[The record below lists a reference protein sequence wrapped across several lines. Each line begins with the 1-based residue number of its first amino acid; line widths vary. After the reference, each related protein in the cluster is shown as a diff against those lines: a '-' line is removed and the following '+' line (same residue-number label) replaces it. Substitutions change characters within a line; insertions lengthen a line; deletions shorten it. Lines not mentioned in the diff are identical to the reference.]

1 MADIRDQG
9 QVNTPK
15 VQADD
20 GQSLQVSLRQDT
32 SLSSVHT
39 GSRQWYDPRI
49 EAAPDEGYT
58 QSPDISNSSENYNE
72 SVLQDGDSSV
82 SNIELGGSGNNAS
95 STKIVN
101 NQAPIAGN
109 GQEIIETNSPP
120 LQPVT
125 QPDTGDTFGNG
136 FGGGGGAG
144 GTSGS
149 GGSSAAARSVGGG
162 GGGGGTT
169 TIAGAS
175 ADDAA
180 AGASGSDVLSVNDV
194 EGAGGENLTLNIN
207 VFEDNSTSIYIIL
220 IQGMPDGA
228 TLSAGDN
235 LGNGIWQV
243 SVDELDGLSV
253 AITEE
258 TLGNYNVT
266 VTVINTETGEVV
278 DSESFELAANDGADA
293 PTLSVD
299 PATGNEDSAIA
310 LDITAG
316 LTDADET
323 LSVTISDIPA
333 GSTLSAGTV
342 NPDGTVTLT
351 AGELAGLTIT
361 PPEDFSGSFD
371 LTVTATSTEGSD
383 TASVS
388 ETLAVTVDAQADAPT
403 LSVDP
408 ASGNEDSAIALDIT
422 AGLTDADETLSVTI
436 SDIPAGSTLSAGT
449 VNPDGTV
456 TLTAAELAGL
466 TITPP
471 EDFNGSFDLTVTATS
486 SDGADTASIADT
498 LSVTVDPV
506 ADAPAVTVDIDPVI
520 EENVPSDLTIT
531 LDPLEADVTAEIT
544 VTGLPADATLS
555 AGTQNPDGSWTLSE
569 GDLAGLTLT
578 VSTTV
583 NISFTVDVTVTHTIN
598 GTTDSTTQS
607 ATVDVVDAG
616 ALPSVTV
623 SFDGAVLEDAATPLD
638 ISVAVES
645 GESVVEVTVDDLPAG
660 TTLSAGTVNPD
671 GSVTLTP
678 GELAGLTLTPPD
690 DYNGSLD
697 FTVTAETTS
706 GAGTETVTESVSTTV
721 EAVAGTPTLTVNG
734 ASGAE
739 DGGAI
744 TLDITAGVTDA
755 GEGLEITIS
764 DIPAGATLS
773 AGTVNPDGTV
783 TLTAGELAG
792 LTITPP
798 EDFSGSFDLTVT
810 ATSSDGADTAS
821 IADTL
826 SVTVDPVADAPTL
839 SVDPASGN
847 EDSAIA
853 LDITAGL
860 TDADETLSVTISD
873 IPAGATL
880 SAGTVNPDGTVTLT
894 ASELAGLTI
903 TPPEDF
909 SGSFDLTVTA
919 TSSDGADTASIADT
933 LSVTVDPVADAP
945 TLSVDPA
952 SGNEDSA
959 IALDITAGLTDAD
972 ETLSVTIS
980 DIPAGSTL
988 SAGTVNPDGTV
999 TLTAGELAGL
1009 TITPPED
1016 FSGSFDLT
1024 VTATS
1029 SDGADTASIADTLSV
1044 TVDPVAD
1051 APTLSVDPA
1060 SGNEDSAIALDI
1072 TAGLTDA
1079 DEILSVTISDIPAGS
1094 TLSAGTVNP
1103 DGTVTLTAAELAG
1116 LTITPPE
1123 DFSGSFDLTVTA
1135 TSSDGADTASIA
1147 DTLSVTVDPV
1157 ADAPTLSVDPASG
1170 NEDSAIALDIT
1181 AGLTDADETLSVT
1194 ISDIPAGS
1202 TLSAGTVN
1210 PDGTVTLTA
1219 AELAGL
1225 TITPPEDF
1233 SGSFDLTVTATSS
1246 DGADTASIADTLSVT
1261 VDPVADAPTLSVDPA
1276 SGNEDSAIALDI
1288 TAGLTDADETLSV
1301 TISDIPAGS
1310 TLSAGTVNPDGTVT
1324 LTAGELAGLTITPP
1338 EDFSGSFDLT
1348 VTATSSD
1355 GADTASVAD
1364 TLSVTVDPVADAPTL
1379 SVDPASGNEDSAI
1392 ALDITA
1398 GLTDADE
1405 TLSVT
1410 ISDIPAGA
1418 NLSAGTVNPD
1428 GTVTLTAAELAG
1440 LTITPPE
1447 DFSGSFDLTVT
1458 ATSSDGADTAT
1469 IADTLSVTV
1478 DPVADAPTLS
1488 VDPASGNEDSAIA
1501 LDITAGLT
1509 DADETLSVTISD
1521 IPAGSTLSAGTVNPD
1536 GTVTLTAG
1544 ELVGLTITPP
1554 EDFSGSFDLT
1564 VTATSSDGADT
1575 ASIAD
1580 TLSVTVDPVAD
1591 APTLSVDPASG
1602 NEDSAIA
1609 LDITAGLTDA
1619 DETLSV
1625 TISDIPA
1632 GSTLSA
1638 GTANPDGTVTLT
1650 AAELSGLTITPPEDF
1665 SGSFDLTVTATS
1677 IDGADT
1683 ASIADTLS
1691 VTVDPVA
1698 DAPTLSVDPASGN
1711 EDSAIALDITAG
1723 LTDADETLS
1732 VTISDIPAGSTLS
1745 AGTVNPDGTVT
1756 LTAAELAGLTIT
1768 PPEDFNG
1775 SFDLTVTATSSDG
1788 ADTASIADTLSV
1800 TVDPVA
1806 DAPAV
1811 TVDIDPVIEE
1821 NVPSDLTI
1829 TLDPLEADVT
1839 AEITVTGLPA
1849 DATLSA
1855 GTQNPD
1861 GSWTLSEGDLAGLTL
1876 TVSTTVN
1883 ISFTVDV
1890 TVTHTINGTT
1900 DSTTQSATVD
1910 VVDAG
1915 ALPSVTVSFDGA
1927 VLEDAATPLDISV
1940 AVESGESVVEVT
1952 VDDLPAGTTLS
1963 AGTVNPDGSVTLTP
1977 GELAGLT
1984 LTPPDDYNGS
1994 LDFTVTAETTSGAGT
2009 ETVTESVS
2017 TTVEAVAGT
2026 PTLTVNGASGAEDG
2040 GAITLDIT
2048 AGVTDAGEGLEI
2060 TISDIPAGATLSAGT
2075 VNPDGTVTLTAGE
2088 LAGLTITPPE
2098 DFSGSFDLTVTA
2110 TSSDGAD
2117 TASIADTLS
2126 VTVDPVADA
2135 PTLSVDP
2142 ASGNEDSAIALD
2154 ITAGLTD
2161 ADETLSVTISDIPAG
2176 ATLSAG
2182 TVNPDGTVTLTASE
2196 LAGLTITPPEDFS
2209 GSFDLTVTATSS
2221 DGADTA
2227 SIADTLSVTVDP
2239 VADAPTLS
2247 VDPASGNE
2255 DSAIALDITAGL
2267 TDADETLSVTISDIP
2282 AGSTLSAGTVNPDGT
2297 VTLTAGELAG
2307 LTITPPEDF
2316 SGSFDLTVTATS
2328 SDGADTASIADT
2340 LSVTVDPVAD
2350 APTLSV
2356 DPASGNEDSA
2366 IALDITAGLTD
2377 ADEIL
2382 SVTISDIPAGS
2393 TLSAGTV
2400 NPDGTVT
2407 LTAAELAGLT
2417 ITPPEDFSG
2426 SFDLTVTATSSDGA
2440 DTASIADTL
2449 SVTVDPVAD
2458 APTLSVDPASGNEDS
2473 AIALDI
2479 TAGLT
2484 DADETLS
2491 VTISD
2496 IPAGSTLSAGTVN
2509 PDGTVTLTAAELAGL
2524 TITPPED
2531 FSGSFDLTVTATS
2544 SDGAD
2549 TASIA
2554 DTLSV
2559 TVDPVADA
2567 PTLSVDPASGNED
2580 SAIALDITAGL
2591 TDADETLSV
2600 TISDIPAG
2608 STLSAGTVNPDGT
2621 VTLTAGEL
2629 AGLTITPPEDFSG
2642 SFDLT
2647 VTATST
2653 EGSDTASVSET
2664 LAVTVDAQADAPT
2677 LSVDPASGNED
2688 SAIALDITAGLTD
2701 ADETLSVTI
2710 SDIPAGST
2718 LSAGTVN
2725 PDGTVTLTA
2734 GELAGLT
2741 ITPPADYY
2749 GSFDLTVTAT
2759 SVDGSDSAS
2768 VSETLTV
2775 QVENVADGPELTLG
2789 LPALCLE
2796 DTACGLT
2803 IDVGVLA
2810 PSEVLE
2816 VTIEGLPN
2824 DATLSAGIKNPDG
2837 SWTLTQAELVG
2848 LTVTVLEPGD
2858 SLLTVTATVNDP
2870 ISGTSDSTIANIN
2883 LEVLNVAEGPT
2894 LNLGLPALCLEDTA
2908 CGLTIDVGVLSP
2920 TEVLEVTIE
2929 GLPND
2934 ATLSAGIKNPDGS
2947 WTLTQAELVGLTV
2960 TVLEPGDSLLTVTA
2974 TVNDPISGTS
2984 DSTIANI
2991 NLEVLNVAEGPTLNL
3006 GLPALCLEDTACG
3019 LTIDVGVLSPTEV
3032 LEVTIEGLPNDG
3044 TLSAGIKNPD
3054 GSWTLTQAELVGLT
3068 VTVLEP
3074 GDSLLTVTATVN
3086 DPISGT
3092 SDSTIANINL
3102 EVLNVAE
3109 GPTLNLGLPALCLED
3124 TACGLTIDVGV
3135 LSPTEVLEVTIE
3147 GLPNDA
3153 TLSAGIKN
3161 PDGSWTLTQAEL
3173 VGLTVTVLEPGDSLL
3188 TVTATVNDPISG
3200 TSDSTIANINLEVL
3214 NVAEGP
3220 TLNLGLPALCLEDTA
3235 CGLTIDVGVL
3245 SPTEVLEVTIEGL
3258 PNDGTLSAGIK
3269 NPDGSWTL
3277 TQAELVG
3284 LTVTVLE
3291 PGDSLLTVTATVNDP
3306 ISGTSDSTIANINLE
3321 VLNVAEGPT
3330 LNLGLPALC
3339 LEDTACGLTIDVG
3352 VLAPS
3357 EVLEV
3362 TIEGLPND
3370 ATLSAGIKNPDGS
3383 WTLTQAELVG
3393 LTVTALEPGGSLL
3406 TVTATVSDPIS
3417 GTSDSTIA
3425 NINLEVLNIADA
3437 PTLDLSLSAAVI
3449 EDSPTPLLIT
3459 VSDLALTED
3468 VTLTIDGVD
3477 NGATLNAG
3485 TLNPDGTYTLEL
3497 LDLVGLAITP
3507 DTEDDLQLSITATVE
3522 DSSSN
3527 TVATTTATLDI
3538 DVLPNPLDPLI

>member
-101 NQAPIAGN
+101 NQAPISGN

-258 TLGNYNVT
+258 TIGNYNVT

-299 PATGNEDSAIA
+299 PTSGNEDSAIA

-351 AGELAGLTIT
+351 AAELAGLTIT
-361 PPEDFSGSFD
+361 PPKEFSGSFD

-456 TLTAAELAGL
+456 TLTAGELAGL

-471 EDFNGSFDLTVTATS
+471 EDFSGSFDLTVTATS
-486 SDGADTASIADT
+486 SDGADTSSIADT

-583 NISFTVDVTVTHTIN
+583 NISFTVDVIVTHTIN

-645 GESVVEVTVDDLPAG
+645 GESVVEVTVDGLPAG

-706 GAGTETVTESVSTTV
+706 GAGTETVTENVSTTV

-734 ASGAE
+734 ASGTE

-744 TLDITAGVTDA
+744 TLDITAGVTDT

-764 DIPAGATLS
+764 DIPAGSTLS

-894 ASELAGLTI
+894 AA
-903 TPPEDF
+903 
-909 SGSFDLTVTA
+909 
-919 TSSDGADTASIADT
+919 
-933 LSVTVDPVADAP
+933 
-945 TLSVDPA
+945 
-952 SGNEDSA
+952 
-959 IALDITAGLTDAD
+959 
-972 ETLSVTIS
+972 
-980 DIPAGSTL
+980 
-988 SAGTVNPDGTV
+988 
-999 TLTAGELAGL
+999 
-1009 TITPPED
+1009 
-1016 FSGSFDLT
+1016 
-1024 VTATS
+1024 
-1029 SDGADTASIADTLSV
+1029 
-1044 TVDPVAD
+1044 
-1051 APTLSVDPA
+1051 
-1060 SGNEDSAIALDI
+1060 
-1072 TAGLTDA
+1072 
-1079 DEILSVTISDIPAGS
+1079 
-1094 TLSAGTVNP
+1094 
-1103 DGTVTLTAAELAG
+1103 
-1116 LTITPPE
+1116 
-1123 DFSGSFDLTVTA
+1123 
-1135 TSSDGADTASIA
+1135 
-1147 DTLSVTVDPV
+1147 
-1157 ADAPTLSVDPASG
+1157 
-1170 NEDSAIALDIT
+1170 
-1181 AGLTDADETLSVT
+1181 
-1194 ISDIPAGS
+1194 
-1202 TLSAGTVN
+1202 
-1210 PDGTVTLTA
+1210 
-1219 AELAGL
+1219 
-1225 TITPPEDF
+1225 
-1233 SGSFDLTVTATSS
+1233 
-1246 DGADTASIADTLSVT
+1246 
-1261 VDPVADAPTLSVDPA
+1261 
-1276 SGNEDSAIALDI
+1276 
-1288 TAGLTDADETLSV
+1288 
-1301 TISDIPAGS
+1301 
-1310 TLSAGTVNPDGTVT
+1310 
-1324 LTAGELAGLTITPP
+1324 ELAGLTITPP

-1418 NLSAGTVNPD
+1418 
-1428 GTVTLTAAELAG
+1428 
-1440 LTITPPE
+1440 
-1447 DFSGSFDLTVT
+1447 
-1458 ATSSDGADTAT
+1458 
-1469 IADTLSVTV
+1469 
-1478 DPVADAPTLS
+1478 
-1488 VDPASGNEDSAIA
+1488 
-1501 LDITAGLT
+1501 
-1509 DADETLSVTISD
+1509 
-1521 IPAGSTLSAGTVNPD
+1521 TLSAGTVNPD

-1544 ELVGLTITPP
+1544 
-1554 EDFSGSFDLT
+1554 
-1564 VTATSSDGADT
+1564 
-1575 ASIAD
+1575 
-1580 TLSVTVDPVAD
+1580 
-1591 APTLSVDPASG
+1591 
-1602 NEDSAIA
+1602 
-1609 LDITAGLTDA
+1609 
-1619 DETLSV
+1619 
-1625 TISDIPA
+1625 
-1632 GSTLSA
+1632 
-1638 GTANPDGTVTLT
+1638 
-1650 AAELSGLTITPPEDF
+1650 
-1665 SGSFDLTVTATS
+1665 
-1677 IDGADT
+1677 
-1683 ASIADTLS
+1683 
-1691 VTVDPVA
+1691 
-1698 DAPTLSVDPASGN
+1698 
-1711 EDSAIALDITAG
+1711 
-1723 LTDADETLS
+1723 
-1732 VTISDIPAGSTLS
+1732 
-1745 AGTVNPDGTVT
+1745 
-1756 LTAAELAGLTIT
+1756 
-1768 PPEDFNG
+1768 
-1775 SFDLTVTATSSDG
+1775 
-1788 ADTASIADTLSV
+1788 
-1800 TVDPVA
+1800 
-1806 DAPAV
+1806 
-1811 TVDIDPVIEE
+1811 
-1821 NVPSDLTI
+1821 
-1829 TLDPLEADVT
+1829 
-1839 AEITVTGLPA
+1839 
-1849 DATLSA
+1849 
-1855 GTQNPD
+1855 
-1861 GSWTLSEGDLAGLTL
+1861 
-1876 TVSTTVN
+1876 
-1883 ISFTVDV
+1883 
-1890 TVTHTINGTT
+1890 
-1900 DSTTQSATVD
+1900 
-1910 VVDAG
+1910 
-1915 ALPSVTVSFDGA
+1915 
-1927 VLEDAATPLDISV
+1927 
-1940 AVESGESVVEVT
+1940 
-1952 VDDLPAGTTLS
+1952 
-1963 AGTVNPDGSVTLTP
+1963 
-1977 GELAGLT
+1977 
-1984 LTPPDDYNGS
+1984 
-1994 LDFTVTAETTSGAGT
+1994 
-2009 ETVTESVS
+2009 
-2017 TTVEAVAGT
+2017 
-2026 PTLTVNGASGAEDG
+2026 
-2040 GAITLDIT
+2040 
-2048 AGVTDAGEGLEI
+2048 
-2060 TISDIPAGATLSAGT
+2060 
-2075 VNPDGTVTLTAGE
+2075 
-2088 LAGLTITPPE
+2088 
-2098 DFSGSFDLTVTA
+2098 
-2110 TSSDGAD
+2110 
-2117 TASIADTLS
+2117 
-2126 VTVDPVADA
+2126 
-2135 PTLSVDP
+2135 
-2142 ASGNEDSAIALD
+2142 
-2154 ITAGLTD
+2154 
-2161 ADETLSVTISDIPAG
+2161 
-2176 ATLSAG
+2176 
-2182 TVNPDGTVTLTASE
+2182 
-2196 LAGLTITPPEDFS
+2196 
-2209 GSFDLTVTATSS
+2209 
-2221 DGADTA
+2221 
-2227 SIADTLSVTVDP
+2227 
-2239 VADAPTLS
+2239 
-2247 VDPASGNE
+2247 
-2255 DSAIALDITAGL
+2255 
-2267 TDADETLSVTISDIP
+2267 
-2282 AGSTLSAGTVNPDGT
+2282 
-2297 VTLTAGELAG
+2297 
-2307 LTITPPEDF
+2307 
-2316 SGSFDLTVTATS
+2316 
-2328 SDGADTASIADT
+2328 
-2340 LSVTVDPVAD
+2340 
-2350 APTLSV
+2350 
-2356 DPASGNEDSA
+2356 
-2366 IALDITAGLTD
+2366 
-2377 ADEIL
+2377 
-2382 SVTISDIPAGS
+2382 
-2393 TLSAGTV
+2393 
-2400 NPDGTVT
+2400 
-2407 LTAAELAGLT
+2407 
-2417 ITPPEDFSG
+2417 
-2426 SFDLTVTATSSDGA
+2426 
-2440 DTASIADTL
+2440 
-2449 SVTVDPVAD
+2449 
-2458 APTLSVDPASGNEDS
+2458 
-2473 AIALDI
+2473 
-2479 TAGLT
+2479 
-2484 DADETLS
+2484 
-2491 VTISD
+2491 
-2496 IPAGSTLSAGTVN
+2496 
-2509 PDGTVTLTAAELAGL
+2509 ELAGL

-2741 ITPPADYY
+2741 ITPPEDFSGSFDLTVTATSSDGADTASIADTLSVTVDPVADAPTLSVDPASGNEDSAIAFDITAGLTDADETLSVTISDIPAGSTLSAGTVNPDGTVTLTAAELAGLTITPPEDFSGSFDLTVTATSSDGADTASVADTLSVTVDPVADATTLSVDPASGNEDSAIALDITAGLTDADETLSVTISDIPAGSTLSAGTVNPDGTVTLTAGELAGLTITPPEDFSGSFDLTVTATSSDGADTASIADTLSVTVDPVADAPTLSVDPASGNEDSAIALDITAGLTDADETLSVTISDIPAGATLSAGTVNPDGTVTLTAAELAGLTISPPEDFSGSFDLTVTATSSDGADTASIADTLSVTVDPVADAPTLSVDPASGNEDSAIALDITAGLTDADETLSVTISDIPAGSTLSAGTVNPDGTVTLTAAELAGLTITPPEDFSGSFDLTVTATSSDGADTASIADTLSVTVDPVADAPTLSVDPATGNEDSAIALDITAGLTDADETLSVTISDIPAGATLSAGTVNPDGTVTLTAGELAGLTITPPEDFSGSFDLTVTATSSDGADTASIADTLSVTVDPVADAPTLSVDPATGNEDSAIALDITAGLTDADETLSVTISDIPAGSTLSAGTVNPDSTVTLTAAELASLTITPPEDFSGSFDLTVTATSSDGADTASIADTLSVTVDPVADAPTLSVDPASGNEDSAIALDITAGLTDADESLSVTISDIPAGSTLSAGTVNPDGTVTLTAAELAGLTITPPADYY

-2908 CGLTIDVGVLSP
+2908 YGLTIDVGVLAPS
-2920 TEVLEVTIE
+2920 
-2929 GLPND
+2929 
-2934 ATLSAGIKNPDGS
+2934 
-2947 WTLTQAELVGLTV
+2947 
-2960 TVLEPGDSLLTVTA
+2960 
-2974 TVNDPISGTS
+2974 
-2984 DSTIANI
+2984 
-2991 NLEVLNVAEGPTLNL
+2991 
-3006 GLPALCLEDTACG
+3006 
-3019 LTIDVGVLSPTEV
+3019 
-3032 LEVTIEGLPNDG
+3032 
-3044 TLSAGIKNPD
+3044 
-3054 GSWTLTQAELVGLT
+3054 
-3068 VTVLEP
+3068 
-3074 GDSLLTVTATVN
+3074 
-3086 DPISGT
+3086 
-3092 SDSTIANINL
+3092 
-3102 EVLNVAE
+3102 
-3109 GPTLNLGLPALCLED
+3109 
-3124 TACGLTIDVGV
+3124 
-3135 LSPTEVLEVTIE
+3135 EVLEVTIE

-3393 LTVTALEPGGSLL
+3393 LTVTVLEPGDSLLTVTATVNDPISGTSDSTIANINLEVLNVAEGPTLNLGLPALCLEDTACGLTIDVGVLAPSEVLEVTIEGLPNDGTLSAGIKNPDGSWTLTQAELVGLTVTVLEPGDSLLTVTATVNDPISGTSDSTIANINLEVLNVAEGPTLNLGLPALCLEDTACGLTIDVGVLSPTEVLEVTIEGLPNDATLSAGIENPDGSWTLTQAELVGLTVTALEPGDSLL

>member
-125 QPDTGDTFGNG
+125 QPDTGDTFRNG

-258 TLGNYNVT
+258 TIGNYNVT

-278 DSESFELAANDGADA
+278 DSESFELAANDGADT

-299 PATGNEDSAIA
+299 PASGNEDSAIA

-333 GSTLSAGTV
+333 GATLSAGTV

-456 TLTAAELAGL
+456 TLTAGELAGL

-486 SDGADTASIADT
+486 SDGADTSSIADT

-645 GESVVEVTVDDLPAG
+645 GESVVEVTVDGLPAG

-734 ASGAE
+734 ASGTE

-826 SVTVDPVADAPTL
+826 SVTVEPVADT
-839 SVDPASGN
+839 
-847 EDSAIA
+847 
-853 LDITAGL
+853 
-860 TDADETLSVTISD
+860 
-873 IPAGATL
+873 
-880 SAGTVNPDGTVTLT
+880 
-894 ASELAGLTI
+894 
-903 TPPEDF
+903 
-909 SGSFDLTVTA
+909 
-919 TSSDGADTASIADT
+919 
-933 LSVTVDPVADAP
+933 P

-999 TLTAGELAGL
+999 TLTAG
-1009 TITPPED
+1009 
-1016 FSGSFDLT
+1016 
-1024 VTATS
+1024 
-1029 SDGADTASIADTLSV
+1029 
-1044 TVDPVAD
+1044 
-1051 APTLSVDPA
+1051 
-1060 SGNEDSAIALDI
+1060 
-1072 TAGLTDA
+1072 
-1079 DEILSVTISDIPAGS
+1079 
-1094 TLSAGTVNP
+1094 
-1103 DGTVTLTAAELAG
+1103 
-1116 LTITPPE
+1116 
-1123 DFSGSFDLTVTA
+1123 
-1135 TSSDGADTASIA
+1135 
-1147 DTLSVTVDPV
+1147 
-1157 ADAPTLSVDPASG
+1157 
-1170 NEDSAIALDIT
+1170 
-1181 AGLTDADETLSVT
+1181 
-1194 ISDIPAGS
+1194 
-1202 TLSAGTVN
+1202 
-1210 PDGTVTLTA
+1210 
-1219 AELAGL
+1219 ELAGL

-1410 ISDIPAGA
+1410 ISDIPAGST
-1418 NLSAGTVNPD
+1418 LSAGTVNPD

-1458 ATSSDGADTAT
+1458 ATSSD
-1469 IADTLSVTV
+1469 S
-1478 DPVADAPTLS
+1478 
-1488 VDPASGNEDSAIA
+1488 
-1501 LDITAGLT
+1501 
-1509 DADETLSVTISD
+1509 
-1521 IPAGSTLSAGTVNPD
+1521 
-1536 GTVTLTAG
+1536 
-1544 ELVGLTITPP
+1544 
-1554 EDFSGSFDLT
+1554 
-1564 VTATSSDGADT
+1564 ADT

-1591 APTLSVDPASG
+1591 APTLSIDPA
-1602 NEDSAIA
+1602 
-1609 LDITAGLTDA
+1609 L
-1619 DETLSV
+1619 
-1625 TISDIPA
+1625 
-1632 GSTLSA
+1632 
-1638 GTANPDGTVTLT
+1638 
-1650 AAELSGLTITPPEDF
+1650 
-1665 SGSFDLTVTATS
+1665 
-1677 IDGADT
+1677 
-1683 ASIADTLS
+1683 
-1691 VTVDPVA
+1691 
-1698 DAPTLSVDPASGN
+1698 
-1711 EDSAIALDITAG
+1711 
-1723 LTDADETLS
+1723 
-1732 VTISDIPAGSTLS
+1732 
-1745 AGTVNPDGTVT
+1745 
-1756 LTAAELAGLTIT
+1756 
-1768 PPEDFNG
+1768 
-1775 SFDLTVTATSSDG
+1775 
-1788 ADTASIADTLSV
+1788 
-1800 TVDPVA
+1800 
-1806 DAPAV
+1806 
-1811 TVDIDPVIEE
+1811 
-1821 NVPSDLTI
+1821 
-1829 TLDPLEADVT
+1829 
-1839 AEITVTGLPA
+1839 
-1849 DATLSA
+1849 
-1855 GTQNPD
+1855 
-1861 GSWTLSEGDLAGLTL
+1861 
-1876 TVSTTVN
+1876 
-1883 ISFTVDV
+1883 
-1890 TVTHTINGTT
+1890 
-1900 DSTTQSATVD
+1900 
-1910 VVDAG
+1910 
-1915 ALPSVTVSFDGA
+1915 
-1927 VLEDAATPLDISV
+1927 
-1940 AVESGESVVEVT
+1940 
-1952 VDDLPAGTTLS
+1952 
-1963 AGTVNPDGSVTLTP
+1963 
-1977 GELAGLT
+1977 
-1984 LTPPDDYNGS
+1984 
-1994 LDFTVTAETTSGAGT
+1994 
-2009 ETVTESVS
+2009 
-2017 TTVEAVAGT
+2017 
-2026 PTLTVNGASGAEDG
+2026 
-2040 GAITLDIT
+2040 
-2048 AGVTDAGEGLEI
+2048 
-2060 TISDIPAGATLSAGT
+2060 
-2075 VNPDGTVTLTAGE
+2075 
-2088 LAGLTITPPE
+2088 
-2098 DFSGSFDLTVTA
+2098 
-2110 TSSDGAD
+2110 
-2117 TASIADTLS
+2117 
-2126 VTVDPVADA
+2126 
-2135 PTLSVDP
+2135 
-2142 ASGNEDSAIALD
+2142 
-2154 ITAGLTD
+2154 
-2161 ADETLSVTISDIPAG
+2161 
-2176 ATLSAG
+2176 
-2182 TVNPDGTVTLTASE
+2182 
-2196 LAGLTITPPEDFS
+2196 
-2209 GSFDLTVTATSS
+2209 
-2221 DGADTA
+2221 
-2227 SIADTLSVTVDP
+2227 
-2239 VADAPTLS
+2239 
-2247 VDPASGNE
+2247 GNE

-2356 DPASGNEDSA
+2356 DPA
-2366 IALDITAGLTD
+2366 L
-2377 ADEIL
+2377 
-2382 SVTISDIPAGS
+2382 
-2393 TLSAGTV
+2393 
-2400 NPDGTVT
+2400 
-2407 LTAAELAGLT
+2407 
-2417 ITPPEDFSG
+2417 
-2426 SFDLTVTATSSDGA
+2426 
-2440 DTASIADTL
+2440 
-2449 SVTVDPVAD
+2449 
-2458 APTLSVDPASGNEDS
+2458 GNEDS

-2608 STLSAGTVNPDGT
+2608 ATLSAGTVNPDGTITLTAGELAGLTITPPEDFSGSFDLTVTATSSDGADTASIADTLSVTVDPVADAPTLSVDPASGNEDSAIALDITAGLTDADETLSVTISDIPAGATLSAGTVNPDGT

-2647 VTATST
+2647 VTATSSD
-2653 EGSDTASVSET
+2653 GADTASIADT
-2664 LAVTVDAQADAPT
+2664 LSVTVDPVADAPT

-2824 DATLSAGIKNPDG
+2824 DGTLSAGIKNPDG

-2858 SLLTVTATVNDP
+2858 SLLTVTATVNDPISGTSDSTIANINLEVLNVAEGPTLNLGLPALCLEDTACGLTIDVGVLAPSEVLEVTIEGLPNDATLSAGTVNPDGSWTLTQAELVGLTVTVLEPGDSLLTVTATVNDPISGTSDSTIANINLEVLNVAEGPTLNLGLPALCLEDTACGLTIDVGVLAPSEVLEVTIEGLPNDGTLSAGIKNPDGSWTLTQAELVGLTVTVLEPGDSLLTVTATVSDP

-3032 LEVTIEGLPNDG
+3032 LEVTIEGLPND
-3044 TLSAGIKNPD
+3044 
-3054 GSWTLTQAELVGLT
+3054 
-3068 VTVLEP
+3068 
-3074 GDSLLTVTATVN
+3074 
-3086 DPISGT
+3086 
-3092 SDSTIANINL
+3092 
-3102 EVLNVAE
+3102 
-3109 GPTLNLGLPALCLED
+3109 
-3124 TACGLTIDVGV
+3124 
-3135 LSPTEVLEVTIE
+3135 
-3147 GLPNDA
+3147 A
-3153 TLSAGIKN
+3153 TLSAGI
-3161 PDGSWTLTQAEL
+3161 E
-3173 VGLTVTVLEPGDSLL
+3173 
-3188 TVTATVNDPISG
+3188 
-3200 TSDSTIANINLEVL
+3200 
-3214 NVAEGP
+3214 
-3220 TLNLGLPALCLEDTA
+3220 
-3235 CGLTIDVGVL
+3235 
-3245 SPTEVLEVTIEGL
+3245 
-3258 PNDGTLSAGIK
+3258 
-3269 NPDGSWTL
+3269 
-3277 TQAELVG
+3277 
-3284 LTVTVLE
+3284 
-3291 PGDSLLTVTATVNDP
+3291 
-3306 ISGTSDSTIANINLE
+3306 
-3321 VLNVAEGPT
+3321 
-3330 LNLGLPALC
+3330 
-3339 LEDTACGLTIDVG
+3339 
-3352 VLAPS
+3352 
-3357 EVLEV
+3357 
-3362 TIEGLPND
+3362 
-3370 ATLSAGIKNPDGS
+3370 NPDGS

-3393 LTVTALEPGGSLL
+3393 LTVTALEPGDSLL

>member
-82 SNIELGGSGNNAS
+82 SNIELGGTGNNAS

-258 TLGNYNVT
+258 TIGNYNVT

-299 PATGNEDSAIA
+299 PASGNEDSAIA

-408 ASGNEDSAIALDIT
+408 ATGNEDSAIALDIT

-471 EDFNGSFDLTVTATS
+471 EDFSGSFDLTVTATS

-506 ADAPAVTVDIDPVI
+506 ADAP
-520 EENVPSDLTIT
+520 
-531 LDPLEADVTAEIT
+531 
-544 VTGLPADATLS
+544 TLS
-555 AGTQNPDGSWTLSE
+555 VDPASGNEDSAIALNIT
-569 GDLAGLTLT
+569 AGLT
-578 VSTTV
+578 
-583 NISFTVDVTVTHTIN
+583 
-598 GTTDSTTQS
+598 
-607 ATVDVVDAG
+607 DA
-616 ALPSVTV
+616 
-623 SFDGAVLEDAATPLD
+623 DE
-638 ISVAVES
+638 
-645 GESVVEVTVDDLPAG
+645 
-660 TTLSAGTVNPD
+660 TLSV
-671 GSVTLTP
+671 
-678 GELAGLTLTPPD
+678 
-690 DYNGSLD
+690 
-697 FTVTAETTS
+697 
-706 GAGTETVTESVSTTV
+706 
-721 EAVAGTPTLTVNG
+721 
-734 ASGAE
+734 
-739 DGGAI
+739 
-744 TLDITAGVTDA
+744 
-755 GEGLEITIS
+755 TIS
-764 DIPAGATLS
+764 DIPAGSTLS

-783 TLTAGELAG
+783 TLTAAELAG

-873 IPAGATL
+873 IPAGSTL

-894 ASELAGLTI
+894 AAELAGLTI

-919 TSSDGADTASIADT
+919 TSSDGADTASVADT

-1079 DEILSVTISDIPAGS
+1079 DETLSVTISDIPAGSTLSAGTVNPDGTVTLTAGELAGLTITPPEDFNGSFDLTVTATSSDGADTASIADTLSVTVDPVADAPAVTIDIDPVIEENVPSDLTITLDPLEADVTAEITVTGLPADATLSAGTQNPDGSWTLSEGDLAGLTLTVSTTVNISFTVDVTVTHTINGTTDSTTQSATVDVVDAGALPSVTVSFDGAVLEDAATPLDISVAVESGESVVEVTVDGLPAGTTLSAGTVNPDGSVTLTPGELAGLTLTPPDDYNGSLDFTVTAETTSGAGTETVTENVSTTVEAVAGTPTLTVNGASGAEDGGAITLDITAGVTDAGEGLEITISDIPAGATLSAGTVNPDGTVTLTAGELAGLTITPPEDFSGSFDLTVTATSSDGADTASIADTLSVTVDPVADAPTLSVDPATGNEDIAIALDITAGLTDADETLSVTISDIPAGS

-1103 DGTVTLTAAELAG
+1103 DGTVTLTAAELAGLTITPPEDFSGSFDLTVTATSSDGADTASVADTLSVTVDPVADAPTLSVDPASGNEDSAIALDITAGLTDADETLSVTISDIPAGSTLSAGTVNPDGTVTLTAGELAGLTITPPEDFSGSFDLTVTATSSDGADTASIADTLSVTVDPVADAPTLSVDPASGNEDSAIALDISAGLTDADETLSVTISDIPAGSTLSAGTVNPDGTVTLTAAELAGLTITPPEDFSGSFDLTVTATSSDGADTASIADTLSVTVDPVADAPTLSVDPATGNEDSAIALDITAGLTDADETLSVTISDIPAGSTLSAGTVNPDGTVTLTAGELAG

-1276 SGNEDSAIALDI
+1276 SGNEDSAIAL
-1288 TAGLTDADETLSV
+1288 
-1301 TISDIPAGS
+1301 
-1310 TLSAGTVNPDGTVT
+1310 N
-1324 LTAGELAGLTITPP
+1324 
-1338 EDFSGSFDLT
+1338 
-1348 VTATSSD
+1348 
-1355 GADTASVAD
+1355 
-1364 TLSVTVDPVADAPTL
+1364 
-1379 SVDPASGNEDSAI
+1379 
-1392 ALDITA
+1392 
-1398 GLTDADE
+1398 
-1405 TLSVT
+1405 
-1410 ISDIPAGA
+1410 
-1418 NLSAGTVNPD
+1418 
-1428 GTVTLTAAELAG
+1428 
-1440 LTITPPE
+1440 
-1447 DFSGSFDLTVT
+1447 
-1458 ATSSDGADTAT
+1458 
-1469 IADTLSVTV
+1469 
-1478 DPVADAPTLS
+1478 
-1488 VDPASGNEDSAIA
+1488 
-1501 LDITAGLT
+1501 
-1509 DADETLSVTISD
+1509 
-1521 IPAGSTLSAGTVNPD
+1521 
-1536 GTVTLTAG
+1536 
-1544 ELVGLTITPP
+1544 
-1554 EDFSGSFDLT
+1554 
-1564 VTATSSDGADT
+1564 
-1575 ASIAD
+1575 
-1580 TLSVTVDPVAD
+1580 
-1591 APTLSVDPASG
+1591 
-1602 NEDSAIA
+1602 
-1609 LDITAGLTDA
+1609 
-1619 DETLSV
+1619 
-1625 TISDIPA
+1625 
-1632 GSTLSA
+1632 
-1638 GTANPDGTVTLT
+1638 
-1650 AAELSGLTITPPEDF
+1650 
-1665 SGSFDLTVTATS
+1665 
-1677 IDGADT
+1677 
-1683 ASIADTLS
+1683 
-1691 VTVDPVA
+1691 
-1698 DAPTLSVDPASGN
+1698 
-1711 EDSAIALDITAG
+1711 
-1723 LTDADETLS
+1723 
-1732 VTISDIPAGSTLS
+1732 
-1745 AGTVNPDGTVT
+1745 
-1756 LTAAELAGLTIT
+1756 
-1768 PPEDFNG
+1768 
-1775 SFDLTVTATSSDG
+1775 
-1788 ADTASIADTLSV
+1788 
-1800 TVDPVA
+1800 
-1806 DAPAV
+1806 
-1811 TVDIDPVIEE
+1811 
-1821 NVPSDLTI
+1821 
-1829 TLDPLEADVT
+1829 
-1839 AEITVTGLPA
+1839 
-1849 DATLSA
+1849 
-1855 GTQNPD
+1855 
-1861 GSWTLSEGDLAGLTL
+1861 
-1876 TVSTTVN
+1876 
-1883 ISFTVDV
+1883 
-1890 TVTHTINGTT
+1890 
-1900 DSTTQSATVD
+1900 
-1910 VVDAG
+1910 
-1915 ALPSVTVSFDGA
+1915 
-1927 VLEDAATPLDISV
+1927 
-1940 AVESGESVVEVT
+1940 
-1952 VDDLPAGTTLS
+1952 
-1963 AGTVNPDGSVTLTP
+1963 
-1977 GELAGLT
+1977 
-1984 LTPPDDYNGS
+1984 
-1994 LDFTVTAETTSGAGT
+1994 
-2009 ETVTESVS
+2009 
-2017 TTVEAVAGT
+2017 
-2026 PTLTVNGASGAEDG
+2026 
-2040 GAITLDIT
+2040 
-2048 AGVTDAGEGLEI
+2048 
-2060 TISDIPAGATLSAGT
+2060 
-2075 VNPDGTVTLTAGE
+2075 
-2088 LAGLTITPPE
+2088 
-2098 DFSGSFDLTVTA
+2098 
-2110 TSSDGAD
+2110 
-2117 TASIADTLS
+2117 
-2126 VTVDPVADA
+2126 
-2135 PTLSVDP
+2135 
-2142 ASGNEDSAIALD
+2142 
-2154 ITAGLTD
+2154 
-2161 ADETLSVTISDIPAG
+2161 
-2176 ATLSAG
+2176 
-2182 TVNPDGTVTLTASE
+2182 
-2196 LAGLTITPPEDFS
+2196 
-2209 GSFDLTVTATSS
+2209 
-2221 DGADTA
+2221 
-2227 SIADTLSVTVDP
+2227 
-2239 VADAPTLS
+2239 
-2247 VDPASGNE
+2247 
-2255 DSAIALDITAGL
+2255 
-2267 TDADETLSVTISDIP
+2267 
-2282 AGSTLSAGTVNPDGT
+2282 
-2297 VTLTAGELAG
+2297 
-2307 LTITPPEDF
+2307 
-2316 SGSFDLTVTATS
+2316 
-2328 SDGADTASIADT
+2328 
-2340 LSVTVDPVAD
+2340 
-2350 APTLSV
+2350 
-2356 DPASGNEDSA
+2356 
-2366 IALDITAGLTD
+2366 
-2377 ADEIL
+2377 
-2382 SVTISDIPAGS
+2382 
-2393 TLSAGTV
+2393 
-2400 NPDGTVT
+2400 
-2407 LTAAELAGLT
+2407 
-2417 ITPPEDFSG
+2417 
-2426 SFDLTVTATSSDGA
+2426 
-2440 DTASIADTL
+2440 
-2449 SVTVDPVAD
+2449 
-2458 APTLSVDPASGNEDS
+2458 
-2473 AIALDI
+2473 
-2479 TAGLT
+2479 
-2484 DADETLS
+2484 
-2491 VTISD
+2491 
-2496 IPAGSTLSAGTVN
+2496 
-2509 PDGTVTLTAAELAGL
+2509 
-2524 TITPPED
+2524 
-2531 FSGSFDLTVTATS
+2531 
-2544 SDGAD
+2544 
-2549 TASIA
+2549 
-2554 DTLSV
+2554 
-2559 TVDPVADA
+2559 
-2567 PTLSVDPASGNED
+2567 
-2580 SAIALDITAGL
+2580 ITAGL

-2908 CGLTIDVGVLSP
+2908 CGLTIDVGVLAPS
-2920 TEVLEVTIE
+2920 EVLEVTIE

-3019 LTIDVGVLSPTEV
+3019 LTIDVGVLAPSEV

-3153 TLSAGIKN
+3153 TLSAGI
-3161 PDGSWTLTQAEL
+3161 E
-3173 VGLTVTVLEPGDSLL
+3173 
-3188 TVTATVNDPISG
+3188 
-3200 TSDSTIANINLEVL
+3200 
-3214 NVAEGP
+3214 
-3220 TLNLGLPALCLEDTA
+3220 
-3235 CGLTIDVGVL
+3235 
-3245 SPTEVLEVTIEGL
+3245 
-3258 PNDGTLSAGIK
+3258 
-3269 NPDGSWTL
+3269 
-3277 TQAELVG
+3277 
-3284 LTVTVLE
+3284 
-3291 PGDSLLTVTATVNDP
+3291 
-3306 ISGTSDSTIANINLE
+3306 
-3321 VLNVAEGPT
+3321 
-3330 LNLGLPALC
+3330 
-3339 LEDTACGLTIDVG
+3339 
-3352 VLAPS
+3352 
-3357 EVLEV
+3357 
-3362 TIEGLPND
+3362 
-3370 ATLSAGIKNPDGS
+3370 NPDGS

-3393 LTVTALEPGGSLL
+3393 LTVTALEPGDSLL